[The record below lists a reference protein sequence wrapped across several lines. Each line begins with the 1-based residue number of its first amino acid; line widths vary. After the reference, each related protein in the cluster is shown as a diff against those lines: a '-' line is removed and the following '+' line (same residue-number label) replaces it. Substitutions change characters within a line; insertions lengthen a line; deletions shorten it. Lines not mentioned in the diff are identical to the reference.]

1 MTLRDYH
8 LTLQDVADHEPA
20 YLETIFSLANGHFGV
35 RANDPVAGDPINGT
49 LINGFYETAPITYGE
64 AGIGYATNHQTILN
78 LPDLRH
84 IHVATA
90 TGHDFTNSERTKAD
104 LNLTTGKLVEQFTL
118 KTLQGEAI
126 TLCLTSV
133 IGQTQ
138 TEFWAAAYDFKAG
151 TYAGELVISKNIA
164 VPAEAKAMTS
174 DDPRQ
179 TRTAGL
185 PICKTEF
192 VRPNLQRYQ
201 VKTRQTKQAVT
212 LYLGLSSGG
221 DNLLRQ
227 SIDLSDRQTHRL
239 DYEVYVGAIGQ
250 QNTIDPATSFLG
262 NSLSALATDS
272 QLFWQDIWNRSE
284 VTVQGNDELDL
295 AIHYNL
301 FQLNQAAGRD
311 GRTNIAAK
319 GLSGSGYEGHYFWD
333 TEMYMLPYFTYTNQ
347 PMARQLLLYRYQTL
361 PKARERARALGVSE
375 GALFAWRTINGEE
388 ASAYFPA
395 GTAQYHIDADIAYAV
410 GKYYEV
416 TRDLN
421 FINQC
426 GFEMVL
432 ETARFWK
439 SFGSW
444 YRSGHTN
451 RFEFH
456 TVTGPDEYT
465 ALVNNNY
472 YTNRLAKHNF
482 DLVIYLAAEI
492 LKVDPHGLDK
502 FGIDST
508 DLATFKKLAAHV
520 YLPYSTEL
528 KINEQ
533 DDSFLSKPRWPAE
546 RSTPDNLPL
555 LLHYH
560 PLTIYRYQVAKQAD
574 TLLADYLFPTDLP
587 ADQLKREYHYYEGV
601 TNHDSSLSRS
611 IFSILAA
618 RMGDSEK
625 AYQYFMDTARMDL
638 VNLQKNT
645 ADGLH
650 LANLGGSWL
659 ALVAGFSGFY
669 VQDEVVHF
677 YNRLPTEIERLTYR
691 IKIAASVLEIDL
703 TATTLNVVVISGPIP
718 TYGVSVNGKLIT
730 LKRAPQLALS

>member
-1 MTLRDYH
+1 MLTLRDYH
-8 LTLQDVADHEPA
+8 LTLHDVADHQPE

-35 RANDPVAGDPINGT
+35 RANDPITGNPITGT

-64 AGIGYATNHQTILN
+64 AGIGYATQHQTILN
-78 LPDLRH
+78 LPDFRH

-90 TGHDFTNSERTKAD
+90 TGHDFTNSERTAVD
-104 LNLTTGKLVEQFTL
+104 LDLTTGALVEHYTL
-118 KTLQGEAI
+118 QTLQGETI
-126 TLCLTSV
+126 TMIMKST

-138 TEFWAAAYDFKAG
+138 TEFWAASYSFMAAN
-151 TYAGELVISKNIA
+151 YAGGLVISKSIA
-164 VPAEAKAMTS
+164 VPAEAEAIAS
-174 DDPRQ
+174 ADPRK
-179 TRTAGL
+179 TRMAGL
-185 PICKTEF
+185 PICETEF
-192 VRPNLQRYQ
+192 MGRNLQRYH

-212 LYLGLSSGG
+212 IYLGMLTPGAG
-221 DNLLRQ
+221 LLRQ
-227 SIDLSDRQTHRL
+227 TVDLSDRVAHDLT
-239 DYEVYVGAIGQ
+239 YEVYVGAIGK
-250 QNTIDPATSFLG
+250 QNTIDPAAPFMA
-262 NSLSALATDS
+262 NSLSVLLADS
-272 QLFWQDIWNRSE
+272 RDFWQDVWNRSE
-284 VTVQGNDELDL
+284 VTVSGNDELDL

-333 TEMYMLPYFTYTNQ
+333 TEMYMLPYFIYTNQ
-347 PMARQLLLYRYQTL
+347 QMARQLLLYRYQTL
-361 PKARERARALGVSE
+361 LKARQRARTLGVAQ

-395 GTAQYHIDADIAYAV
+395 GTAQYHIDADVAYAV
-410 GKYYEV
+410 GKYYEI
-416 TRDLN
+416 TRDID
-421 FINQC
+421 FIEQC

-432 ETARFWK
+432 ETAHFWEE
-439 SFGSW
+439 FGSW
-444 YRSGHTN
+444 HQEGTES

-482 DLVIYLAAEI
+482 ELVAYLAKEI
-492 LKVDPHGLDK
+492 LKDDPQGLDK
-502 FGIDST
+502 FGIGRA
-508 DLATFKKLAAHV
+508 DLDVFENLAEHV
-520 YLPYSTEL
+520 YLPYSEDL
-528 KINEQ
+528 HINEQ
-533 DDSFLSKPRWPAE
+533 DDSFLSKPRWPVD
-546 RSTPDNLPL
+546 RSTPENFPL

-574 TLLADYLFPTDLP
+574 TLLADYLFPEDLTD
-587 ADQLKREYHYYEGV
+587 DQLKREYHYYEGV
-601 TNHDSSLSRS
+601 TTHDSSLSRS

-618 RMGDSEK
+618 RMGDPEK
-625 AYQYFMDTARMDL
+625 AYHYFMDTAQMDL

-677 YNRLPTEIERLTYR
+677 ANHLPKEIHRLTYR
-691 IKIAASVLEIDL
+691 MKIAASVLEIDL
-703 TATTLNVVVISGPIP
+703 TATATNVTVISGPIP
-718 TYGVSVNGKLIT
+718 TYGVSVNGHLIS
-730 LKRAPQLALS
+730 LEKVS

>member
-1 MTLRDYH
+1 MILRDYH
-8 LTLQDVADHEPA
+8 LTLQDVSDQQPE
-20 YLETIFSLANGHFGV
+20 YLETVFSLANGHFGV
-35 RANDPVAGDPINGT
+35 RANDPIGGNPITGT

-64 AGIGYATNHQTILN
+64 GGIGYAQKHQTILN

-84 IHVATA
+84 LNVATT
-90 TGHDFTNSERTKAD
+90 TGHRFSESKRLAVD
-104 LNLTTGKLVEQFTL
+104 LDLTTGTLDEQYQL
-118 KTLQGEAI
+118 KTHQGETVQMAVK
-126 TLCLTSV
+126 SV
-133 IGQTQ
+133 IGQNQ
-138 TEFWAAAYDFKAG
+138 TNFWGISYSFTAEN
-151 TYAGELVISKNIA
+151 YAGGLLISKAIA
-164 VPAEAKAMTS
+164 VPAEAEAIPS
-174 DDPRQ
+174 ADPRK
-179 TRTAGL
+179 TRMAGL
-185 PICKTEF
+185 PICETEF
-192 VRPNLQRYQ
+192 INPGLQRYH
-201 VKTRQTKQAVT
+201 VKTRTTKQAVT
-212 LYLGLSSGG
+212 LFLGSVTPQSK
-221 DNLLRQ
+221 LLQ
-227 SIDLSDRQTHRL
+227 QPLDLGDRQAHTL
-239 DYEVYVGAIGQ
+239 EYEAYVGETGE
-250 QNTIDPATSFLG
+250 QNTIDPAAQFMIS
-262 NSLSALATDS
+262 SLAALMADS
-272 QLFWQDIWNRSE
+272 RDFWQGVWQRSE
-284 VTVQGNDELDL
+284 VMVGGNEELNL
-295 AIHYNL
+295 AIHYNI

-347 PMARQLLLYRYQTL
+347 QMARQLLYYRYQTL
-361 PKARERARALGVSE
+361 PKARQRARDMGVTK

-410 GKYYEV
+410 GKYYEI
-416 TRDLN
+416 TRDLD
-421 FINQC
+421 FVLQC

-432 ETARFWK
+432 ETARFWEN
-439 SFGSW
+439 FGSW
-444 YRSGHTN
+444 HQIGASS

-482 DLVIYLAAEI
+482 ELVGYLANEI
-492 LKVDPHGLDK
+492 KQRYPNKLAD
-502 FGIDST
+502 FGIGEA
-508 DLATFKKLAAHV
+508 DLETFQKLADHV
-520 YLPYSTEL
+520 YLPYSADL

-533 DDSFLSKPRWPAE
+533 DDSFLSKPRWPADK
-546 RSTPDNLPL
+546 STPDNFPL

-574 TLLADYLFPTDLP
+574 TLLADYLFPEDLSV
-587 ADQLKREYHYYEGV
+587 DQLKREYDYYEGV
-601 TNHDSSLSRS
+601 TTHDSSLSRS

-618 RMGDSEK
+618 RMGDTEK
-625 AYQYFMDTARMDL
+625 AYKYFMDTARMDL

-677 YNRLPTEIERLTYR
+677 TNHLPKEISRLTYR
-691 IKIAASVLEIDL
+691 MKIAASVLEIDMSADQ
-703 TATTLNVVVISGPIP
+703 TSVTVISGPIP
-718 TYGVSVNGKLIT
+718 TYGVSVNGERISLVKST
-730 LKRAPQLALS
+730 SKD